1 MLNSERKSE
10 IAEVA
15 LPFGPAGNA
24 GPGGARANVAV
35 PATGGAGLRRLVRWS
50 FVAAGLGFV
59 GIGAIGV
66 LLPGVPTVGP
76 LLIACWFF
84 SKSCPHLEQRFIR
97 TPFFAP
103 FLRYL
108 DGEEAMSVQAR
119 LVAIAGMWV
128 SIGISSWGLVFAGT
142 SNWAIGLLV
151 ALGLVGTVFIWRFRS
166 ELRRR

>member
-1 MLNSERKSE
+1 
-10 IAEVA
+10 
-15 LPFGPAGNA
+15 
-24 GPGGARANVAV
+24 
-35 PATGGAGLRRLVRWS
+35 
-50 FVAAGLGFV
+50 
-59 GIGAIGV
+59 
-66 LLPGVPTVGP
+66 
-76 LLIACWFF
+76 
-84 SKSCPHLEQRFIR
+84 RFIR